1 MEAPKMAKKNT
12 GKAEDSLR
20 TLPNVGKVLEEN
32 LKRIGITSREEFLK
46 RDPYQVFDELK
57 ERVDSTLCRCA
68 LAAVVGAKKGVPWH
82 KITKDTA
89 REYEKRH
96 PLHKWGPC

>member
-1 MEAPKMAKKNT
+1 MVKKNT
-12 GKAEDSLR
+12 RKAEDSLR

>member
-1 MEAPKMAKKNT
+1 MVKKNVKRT
-12 GKAEDSLR
+12 GDSLR
-20 TLPNVGKVLEEN
+20 SLPNVGKVLEEN
-32 LKRIGITSREEFLK
+32 LKRIGITSRKEFLK

-57 ERVDSTLCRCA
+57 KRVDPTLCRCA

-82 KITKDTA
+82 KINKDTA

>member
-1 MEAPKMAKKNT
+1 MSKKDS

-20 TLPNVGKVLEEN
+20 SLPNVGKVLEEK
-32 LKRIGITSREEFLK
+32 LKQIGITSRREFLK
-46 RDPYQVFDELK
+46 RDPYKIFDELK
-57 ERVDSTLCRCA
+57 EKVDPTLCRCA
-68 LAAVVGAKKGVPWH
+68 LASVVGAKKGAPWH
-82 KITKDTA
+82 RIAKDTA

>member
-1 MEAPKMAKKNT
+1 MAKKNT

-20 TLPNVGKVLEEN
+20 TLPNVGNVLEEH
-32 LKRIGITSREEFLK
+32 LKRIGITSRKEFLK
-46 RDPYQVFDELK
+46 RDPYKVFDELK
-57 ERVDSTLCRCA
+57 ERVDPTLCRCA
-68 LAAVVGAKKGVPWH
+68 LAAVVGAKKGIPWH

>member
-1 MEAPKMAKKNT
+1 MAKKNA
-12 GKAEDSLR
+12 GKVGDSLR
-20 TLPNVGKVLEEN
+20 SLPNVGKVLEEK

-46 RDPYQVFDELK
+46 RDPYKVFDELK
-57 ERVDSTLCRCA
+57 EKVDPTLCRCA
-68 LAAVVGAKKGVPWH
+68 LASVVGAKKGVPWH
-82 KITKDTA
+82 RITKDTA

>member
-1 MEAPKMAKKNT
+1 MVKKNAKKT
-12 GKAEDSLR
+12 GDSLR
-20 TLPNVGKVLEEN
+20 SLPNVGKVLEEN
-32 LKRIGITSREEFLK
+32 LQRIGITSREEFLK

-68 LAAVVGAKKGVPWH
+68 LAAVVGAKRGVPWH
-82 KITKDTA
+82 RITKETA

>member
-1 MEAPKMAKKNT
+1 MVKKNT

-32 LKRIGITSREEFLK
+32 LKRIGITSRKEFLK

-82 KITKDTA
+82 RITKDTA